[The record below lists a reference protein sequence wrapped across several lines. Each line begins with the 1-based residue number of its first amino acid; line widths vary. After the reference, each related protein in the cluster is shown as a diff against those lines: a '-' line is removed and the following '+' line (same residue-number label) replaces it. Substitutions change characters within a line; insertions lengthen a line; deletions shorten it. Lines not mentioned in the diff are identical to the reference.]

1 MNILIAIAVGAFA
14 LCLLWLVQSIALK
27 LAGEPLALPL
37 RFDTRK
43 PLVKWTSRVMIHVA
57 WIIVIVGT
65 PLALGISPIEWL
77 HRQFPLPVPWRDIG
91 SAVAVTLVPAWAM
104 YAVWLMAGW
113 VRIEPRFDRATR
125 RAKLLRR
132 IVGPWPLAALE
143 EAVFRGVLLD
153 QLLSTLPQG
162 IAYSAI
168 AIALTSAVFA
178 SLHFVKKPEGGKRAV
193 WQPAYGLFIVS
204 CLFGLAYVLGG
215 RSLWLP
221 VAVHGVAVFA
231 IEVPKLYV
239 AYHGPRWL
247 IGYPEFPHC
256 GLLGSLVVLF
266 TAAALVLLV

>member
-1 MNILIAIAVGAFA
+1 MNILTMLCVAAFGVA
-14 LCLLWLVQSIALK
+14 LLWLVQSVALK

-43 PLVKWTSRVMIHVA
+43 PLVKWTSRVMIHVT
-57 WIIVIVGT
+57 WLIIIVGT

-77 HRQFPLPVPWRDIG
+77 RLQFPLPVPWRDI
-91 SAVAVTLVPAWAM
+91 AVAIAVTLVPIWVM
-104 YAVWLMAGW
+104 YAGWLMAGW
-113 VRIEPRFDRATR
+113 VLVEPRFDPATR

-132 IVGPWPLAALE
+132 AIGPWPLAALE

-153 QLLSTLPQG
+153 QLLRALPVG
-162 IAYSAI
+162 RAYTALAI
-168 AIALTSAVFA
+168 IITSALFA
-178 SLHFVKKPEGGKRAV
+178 ALHFVKKPLDAKRAV

-215 RSLWLP
+215 HSLWLP
-221 VAVHGVAVFA
+221 IAVHGAAVFG

-256 GLLGSLVVLF
+256 GLLGSLVVLV
-266 TAAALVLLV
+266 TAAALVRLL